1 MLRQKHITALCIPRG
16 AQGLWVLKAC
26 NKHNLAGL
34 AQLSRP
40 DKSFTSSASNL
51 EWPPLFPAGNSILSF
66 KVSLTGHIPG
76 RWEPKGISLIS
87 HKHGFR
93 EELRGCWQA
102 PTPGPSSRFP
112 PALQVLQ
119 GQLQQTQSKHCLGS
133 TRTKRGVFFD
143 SPWGGVTEEAAS
155 AGINPIGVWW

>member
-1 MLRQKHITALCIPRG
+1 MLRQKHVTAICIPRG
-16 AQGLWVLKAC
+16 ARRLWVLKAC

-40 DKSFTSSASNL
+40 DKSFTSSDSNL
-51 EWPPLFPAGNSILSF
+51 EWPPLFPAGNSILNF
-66 KVSLTGHIPG
+66 NVSLTGHNPG
-76 RWEPKGISLIS
+76 RREPRGGLPVCFCRTRISLIS

-119 GQLQQTQSKHCLGS
+119 GQLQQTQCKILPWLHLHKEGS
-133 TRTKRGVFFD
+133 FF
-143 SPWGGVTEEAAS
+143 
-155 AGINPIGVWW
+155 